1 MGEKNCQGGCVM
13 ERYQIYL
20 IAAVNFIFFIVFFEF
35 CRSYIKNRN
44 LKKILNRI
52 EQPVRVGNAE
62 LYNNVTD
69 LAQNN
74 WKKLFS
80 VLTQLSVPEK
90 NWETSQLRLRFLQA
104 GFRKNSHIKMFYA
117 IKTLLFLGLPVL
129 GYLSLLVL
137 HLELSLP
144 MELLILIGLASL
156 GYFLPEIF
164 ITKRIENRKAAI
176 RRALPDFLDLLV
188 ICAEAGMGMDA
199 ALNRVTKELVRT
211 APCFAEELQITMLE
225 INSGA
230 SRDES
235 LKHLS
240 IRVQDDDLTAILN
253 IFSQVQ
259 KTGTSLGEALRTQ
272 AEILRVKRLQ
282 VAEEKAAKV
291 ATKMLIPLVTFM
303 FPTLLIIILGPTM
316 IMVKDSL

>member
-1 MGEKNCQGGCVM
+1 
-13 ERYQIYL
+13 
-20 IAAVNFIFFIVFFEF
+20 
-35 CRSYIKNRN
+35 
-44 LKKILNRI
+44 
-52 EQPVRVGNAE
+52 
-62 LYNNVTD
+62 
-69 LAQNN
+69 
-74 WKKLFS
+74 
-80 VLTQLSVPEK
+80 
-90 NWETSQLRLRFLQA
+90 
-104 GFRKNSHIKMFYA
+104 
-117 IKTLLFLGLPVL
+117 
-129 GYLSLLVL
+129 
-137 HLELSLP
+137 
-144 MELLILIGLASL
+144 
-156 GYFLPEIF
+156 
-164 ITKRIENRKAAI
+164 
-176 RRALPDFLDLLV
+176 
-188 ICAEAGMGMDA
+188 MDA

-303 FPTLLIIILGPTM
+303 FPTLLIIILGPTI